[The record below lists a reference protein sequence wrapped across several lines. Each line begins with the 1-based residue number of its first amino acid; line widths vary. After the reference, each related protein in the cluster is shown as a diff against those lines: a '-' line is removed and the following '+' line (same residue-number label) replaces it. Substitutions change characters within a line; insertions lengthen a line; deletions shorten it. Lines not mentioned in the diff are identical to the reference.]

1 MLQLTI
7 RSPESE
13 AGQSCSI
20 SGSSVTIG
28 RNRLNDLCLS
38 DGTVSDFHAE
48 IVPDGHGGWKV
59 NDHDSSNGTFLNGTR
74 IKSKPIRSGDTLTFG

>member
-7 RSPESE
+7 RSPETE

-28 RNRLNDLCLS
+28 RNRLNDLCLG
-38 DGTVSDFHAE
+38 DGTVSDFHAGIICCPTITE
-48 IVPDGHGGWKV
+48 LKV
-59 NDHDSSNGTFLNGTR
+59 F
-74 IKSKPIRSGDTLTFG
+74 